1 MRARSSVALVSLSV
15 LSLAALAGCT
25 KPAPGATVFA
35 STHSAY
41 REASCWAFDTE
52 ALDPGE
58 CAQEVIEQ
66 ALTGDA
72 VSEIPVIPGQTIGIS
87 VDPVVAD
94 QGWYPVLGN
103 QRLTSTPVTTTYYRF
118 AYPDLQA
125 IPADGL
131 ALQIVAGAGE
141 ATRGIW
147 VFKIVQG

>member
-1 MRARSSVALVSLSV
+1 MRARSRFALVSLSL

-35 STHSAY
+35 STHSEY
-41 REASCWAFDTE
+41 REASCWAFESE
-52 ALDPGE
+52 ALNPGD

-72 VSEIPVIPGQTIGIS
+72 VSEIPVVPGQTIGIS

-103 QRLTSTPVTTTYYRF
+103 QRLTSSPVTTTYYRF

-141 ATRGIW
+141 ETRGIW
-147 VFKIVQG
+147 VFKLVRP

>member
-1 MRARSSVALVSLSV
+1 MRARSRLALVSLSL

-35 STHSAY
+35 STHSQY
-41 REASCWAFDTE
+41 REASCWAFESE

-103 QRLTSTPVTTTYYRF
+103 QRLTTSPVTTTYYRF
-118 AYPDLQA
+118 AYPDLQS
-125 IPADGL
+125 IPAEGL

-141 ATRGIW
+141 QTRGIW
-147 VFKIVQG
+147 VFKLVQG